1 MVSKT
6 DCFSSAS
13 LGVVLLF
20 LVHLKGFQPHR
31 HQLFAAVTDCRV
43 IQFVRAEGPAPDEL
57 AFKLSAPMPLLDSEG
72 LPAVGLCTLLSLLS
86 DQNLS
91 AMPTL
96 RWGESTLT
104 VNRYL
109 GAGGSAC
116 VFSAT
121 PASSGAK
128 ER

>member
-1 MVSKT
+1 MG
-6 DCFSSAS
+6 A
-13 LGVVLLF
+13 VLLF
-20 LVHLKGFQPHR
+20 LEHLKGFQPHR
-31 HQLFAAVTDCRV
+31 HHLFAAVTDCRV
-43 IQFVRAEGPAPDEL
+43 IQFVRAEGPGPNEL
-57 AFKLSAPMPLLDSEG
+57 TFKVSRVMPLLDSQG
-72 LPAVGLCTLLSLLS
+72 LPADGLCTLLSLLS

-96 RWGESTLT
+96 RWGESTLI
-104 VNRYL
+104 VDRYL